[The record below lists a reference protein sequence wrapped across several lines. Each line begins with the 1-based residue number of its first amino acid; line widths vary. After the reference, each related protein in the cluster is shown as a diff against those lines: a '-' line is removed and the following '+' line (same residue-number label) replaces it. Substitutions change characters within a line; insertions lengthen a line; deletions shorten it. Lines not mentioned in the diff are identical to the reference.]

1 MLVASR
7 PILCAQAAGTK
18 GRRYSMP
25 NARIMLRQA
34 MGGAQG
40 SAFEVT
46 ITATELNHTNQ
57 ARAIMSC
64 TIYDTCKSPR

>member
-1 MLVASR
+1 
-7 PILCAQAAGTK
+7 
-18 GRRYSMP
+18 MP

-57 ARAIMSC
+57 ARQGVCKVYLLLICSPC
-64 TIYDTCKSPR
+64 TV